1 MTTGLATNSFL
12 TLKIRAGARKV
23 RLHGESFRVGRAPQ
37 CELVVEGPRV
47 SRLDARLVLEETQWF
62 VEDLDSANGV
72 FLNGRKVDYA
82 ELHPGDLLEFGV
94 RGPEVEV
101 RDLAPQTQLRLETA
115 TEF

>member
-1 MTTGLATNSFL
+1 MTTRLVSNSFL
-12 TLKIRAGARKV
+12 TLKVRAGGRKI
-23 RLHGESFRVGRAPQ
+23 RLHGKNFRVGRAPQ
-37 CELVVEGPRV
+37 CEVVVEGPRV
-47 SRLDARLVLEETQWF
+47 SRLHARLVLKETQWF

-72 FLNGRKVDYA
+72 FLNGRKVKCE